1 MEQLHHETSE
11 SLEGTR
17 NAHSWA
23 DPDEYVLGSVDVD
36 LKPARLV
43 DRRVEEGEEALECHV
58 SCILPRYVSLLRVHT

>member
-11 SLEGTR
+11 SLKGSR
-17 NAHSWA
+17 DAHSRA

-43 DRRVEEGEEALECHV
+43 DR
-58 SCILPRYVSLLRVHT
+58 